1 MINCVDNVARAWMRD
16 DNGRRLSIRF
26 DIVTVNAMI
35 TQTVTNSI
43 ITSSFSIRLISTF
56 GLVVFAFSAHW

>member
-1 MINCVDNVARAWMRD
+1 MRD
-16 DNGRRLSIRF
+16 DNGRKLSIRF